1 MPSVHGPLRK
11 FNVPDGRNESVTITE
26 TRLAVLTVTV
36 QRVTEDG
43 IVSGDL
49 LQREALIDT
58 GATTSAVDSG
68 LRAALD
74 LEQSDYS
81 ERGSGGA
88 PGEEE
93 SQLRPLYWLRITIG
107 KQEWDVPVIERT
119 TGADVIVG
127 CDILQRY
134 RFTYDG
140 LDGDDGSFDL
150 YLPD

>member
-1 MPSVHGPLRK
+1 MPSISGPLTK
-11 FNVPDGRNESVTITE
+11 FNVRDGRDESVTITE
-26 TRLAVLTVTV
+26 IRLAVLTVTV

-49 LQREALIDT
+49 LEREALIDT
-58 GATTSAVDSG
+58 GATTTAVDPG
-68 LRAALD
+68 LRAALG
-74 LEQSDYS
+74 LEESGYS

-93 SQLRPLYWLRITIG
+93 EQLRPLYRLRITIG
-107 KQEWDVPVIERT
+107 EEEWDVPVIERT
-119 TGADVIVG
+119 TGFDVLIG

-140 LDGDDGSFDL
+140 LKGDKGSFDL